1 MMIKHLKSLSE
12 RQILLIL
19 AFIVGLLSGVAA
31 IILKSTI
38 HFLQNLFTN
47 RIGSNIETWLYFVL
61 PGCGMLLSLLFVR
74 YIVKEP
80 IGHGVSKV
88 LQAISRKESK
98 IKPHNCWTSIVASA
112 VTIGFGGS
120 VGAEAPIV
128 YAGAAIGSNIA
139 RKLGLNY
146 RQMTL
151 LLVCGAAGA
160 IAGIFKAPLAGLLF
174 SLEILLFNLSMSS
187 ILPLLVS
194 TITATV
200 LSYAF
205 LGSAVDFHNAAEPYM
220 LYNLPF
226 YFVLGICSGF
236 VSLYFTRV
244 TLLLESRIQR
254 VTNLYKRWLFTAIG
268 MGILIFI
275 FPPLYGEGYSSL
287 TSLLNNDVEGAVRS
301 VFSVGLMKNPW
312 YIPLFFLCVMF
323 FKVLAMTFT
332 NAGGGVGGTFGPTL
346 FVGGVL
352 GFVFSRMI
360 NLSGI
365 YTLPEANFALVGMA
379 GLMAGVMQAP
389 LTAIFLIAEITGGYS
404 LLVPLIITSI
414 ASYATIHT
422 FEPYS
427 IYSKRL
433 AQAGDLLTHDQDQA
447 VLTLLKTSQLIET
460 DLIPVRSHYT
470 LGQLVEVVANSK
482 RNIFPVVDSA
492 MCLQGIVTLDD
503 IRQIM
508 FDKDRYDNIYV
519 YELMEHA
526 PDYVFVDEKMDSV
539 MHKFEVTGAWNLPV
553 LDDEY
558 HYVGFVSKSRIFSA
572 YREQLAQV
580 SNE

>member
-482 RNIFPVVDSA
+482 RNIFLS
-492 MCLQGIVTLDD
+492 LIH
-503 IRQIM
+503 I
-508 FDKDRYDNIYV
+508 
-519 YELMEHA
+519 
-526 PDYVFVDEKMDSV
+526 
-539 MHKFEVTGAWNLPV
+539 
-553 LDDEY
+553 
-558 HYVGFVSKSRIFSA
+558 
-572 YREQLAQV
+572 
-580 SNE
+580 